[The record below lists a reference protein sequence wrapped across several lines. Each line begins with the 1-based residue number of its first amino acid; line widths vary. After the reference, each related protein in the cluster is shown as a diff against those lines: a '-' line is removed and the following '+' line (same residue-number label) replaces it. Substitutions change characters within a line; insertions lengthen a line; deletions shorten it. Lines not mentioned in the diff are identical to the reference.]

1 MFSEFLIGT
10 IVGGIL
16 GISGSLIA
24 TYLTHKWTEKRRL
37 FEIRIEALTKTNSSM
52 VNCFF
57 KLNKFGNVYPKT
69 LLEYQ
74 NEVEYPLKDF
84 ENTLNINSIWFD
96 EELLKTLNEV
106 RGIFRDV
113 AFAIYLNLPRNQFP
127 KGFDP
132 DSYPKKSTGIKWQE
146 FNNWF
151 IKAEKEIKK
160 RLS

>member
-1 MFSEFLIGT
+1 MVSDT
-10 IVGGIL
+10 VIVAAL
-16 GISGSLIA
+16 GIFGTLTA
-24 TYLTHKWTEKRRL
+24 TYLTYKWSEKRRL
-37 FEIRIEALTKTNSSM
+37 FEIKVEALTKTNSSM

-57 KLNKFGNVYPKT
+57 KLNKSGTVYPKT

-74 NEVEYPLKDF
+74 NEVECPLKNF
-84 ENTLNINSIWFD
+84 EDTLNINSIWFD

-113 AFAIYLNLPRNQFP
+113 AFAVYLNLPKDQFP
-127 KGFDP
+127 KGFNP
-132 DSYPKKSTGIKWQE
+132 ESYPKKSTVIKWQE

-151 IKAEKEIKK
+151 RKAEKEIKK